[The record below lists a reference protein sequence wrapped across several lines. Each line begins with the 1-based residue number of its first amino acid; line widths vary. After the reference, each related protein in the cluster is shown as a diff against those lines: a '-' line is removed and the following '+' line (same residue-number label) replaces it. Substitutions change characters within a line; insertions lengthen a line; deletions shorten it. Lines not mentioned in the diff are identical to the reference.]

1 MLTGLELFFGLLAVV
16 ASSFVIGTVGFGFA
30 LVAAPVLLLYLEP
43 QQVVVVINSLIGLI
57 MAMVLVRSWRHLEI
71 RPATGLILG
80 GMAATPIGV
89 LALNS
94 ASSGVLRIAIAIV
107 IIFLALFSLKNVQLP
122 FTRTRMAGPSFGF
135 LTSLATTTI
144 AIGGPIAA
152 IYAISQEWK
161 PERVRATLAL
171 LFIASDITAFAL
183 YSVTGLVSRDTLA
196 NIGVMIPGMII
207 GFGLAGLVVN
217 RINDRA
223 FRHVMIAVIVVAG
236 SATLVWEISGV

>member
-1 MLTGLELFFGLLAVV
+1 MGLV
-16 ASSFVIGTVGFGFA
+16 
-30 LVAAPVLLLYLEP
+30 
-43 QQVVVVINSLIGLI
+43 
-57 MAMVLVRSWRHLEI
+57 
-71 RPATGLILG
+71 LG

-94 ASSGVLRIAIAIV
+94 ASPGVLRITIAIV

-122 FTRTRMAGPSFGF
+122 FTRIRMAGPSFGF

-152 IYAISQEWK
+152 IYAVSQEWK

-183 YSVTGLVSRDTLA
+183 YSATGLVSRDTLA

-217 RINDRA
+217 RINDRT

-236 SATLVWEISGV
+236 SATLVWEFSGV

>member
-1 MLTGLELFFGLLAVV
+1 
-16 ASSFVIGTVGFGFA
+16 
-30 LVAAPVLLLYLEP
+30 
-43 QQVVVVINSLIGLI
+43 
-57 MAMVLVRSWRHLEI
+57 
-71 RPATGLILG
+71 
-80 GMAATPIGV
+80 
-89 LALNS
+89 
-94 ASSGVLRIAIAIV
+94 
-107 IIFLALFSLKNVQLP
+107 
-122 FTRTRMAGPSFGF
+122 MAGPSFGF

-183 YSVTGLVSRDTLA
+183 YSATGLVSRDTLA

-207 GFGLAGLVVN
+207 GFGLARLVVN
-217 RINDRA
+217 RINDRT

-236 SATLVWEISGV
+236 SATLVWEFSGV